1 MVEACNTHNQ
11 GPHTFQCNQ
20 YDGWDQSPWTYEVP
34 IGDFCSTPFTLPVLP
49 KCAEGNER
57 DAPKISI
64 TDAEGTDCSIEMYK
78 APSDPQNME
87 CLNKLTNGNGQ
98 NETWLVFV
106 VHGFC
111 TDCHGST
118 AESWDWGFRLREGV
132 LARYEKSFSIIHL
145 YVQPFQWTWRY
156 NTTNR
161 RVIAALFSWG
171 GVSGTRSINSPVSFV
186 SIVPGLCRP
195 AITTMVMGHLLG
207 RLTESIQSNFTGN
220 LTTFCIGSGIGGQ
233 VCGFAGKNYRQVPLI
248 TLHRHEN
255 SLNSFTE

>member
-1 MVEACNTHNQ
+1 MCTSYIQWYHSKYSSKIQGIEACNTHNQ

-87 CLNKLTNGNGQ
+87 CLSKLTNGNGQ
-98 NETWLVFV
+98 DETWLVFV

-132 LARYEKSFSIIHL
+132 LARYEKIFSIIHL
-145 YVQPFQWTWRY
+145 YITISMDLQIQHDKPPSYCGSIFMGRGIWNEINKFTSIICQYCAWLVPASNNNYGDGT
-156 NTTNR
+156 
-161 RVIAALFSWG
+161 S
-171 GVSGTRSINSPVSFV
+171 SGKTYRINS
-186 SIVPGLCRP
+186 
-195 AITTMVMGHLLG
+195 
-207 RLTESIQSNFTGN
+207 
-220 LTTFCIGSGIGGQ
+220 
-233 VCGFAGKNYRQVPLI
+233 K
-248 TLHRHEN
+248 
-255 SLNSFTE
+255 